1 MLPLRAFVRFALVMG
16 VAFVTGL
23 SAVDPAVAGPVVGP
37 LADVV
42 FGNLGP
48 SGTTAL
54 TTSAHLIES
63 PREGPEPGELVST
76 SVAMAFVTGSQGPW
90 QLGDLLRVG
99 IGSPTNSPSPFAVI
113 VEDNDGSPWEGN
125 TVAVY
130 SLAEE
135 SLTTTGL
142 YDFTRL
148 FADPLE
154 ASSTYWLIVADDAFE
169 ASSFN
174 WYDNEAGDFPEAQ
187 NGSGWTFVGTKISFD
202 VGASWQDYNAGRTA
216 AFSMTVVP
224 EPASSC
230 MGLGGLACSGYFGW
244 RRCKRRR
251 PVCLIRVPINPQA

>member
-1 MLPLRAFVRFALVMG
+1 MSPPRVLLVAALVTG
-16 VAFVTGL
+16 VACVAGLTGI
-23 SAVDPAVAGPVVGP
+23 DPAVAGPVTGP
-37 LADVV
+37 LSDIV
-42 FGNLGP
+42 FGNLGA

-54 TTSAHLIES
+54 TTTGHLIES
-63 PREGPEPGELVST
+63 PRPGEEPEELVST

-90 QLGDLLRVG
+90 QLGDRLRVG
-99 IGSPTNSPSPFAVI
+99 IGSPTNSPVPFAVI

-125 TVAVY
+125 TVALY
-130 SLAEE
+130 YLAEE
-135 SLTTTGL
+135 SLTTTGV

-174 WYDNEAGDFPEAQ
+174 WYDNEAGAFPEAQ

-202 VGASWQDYNAGRTA
+202 VGESWQDYNAGRTA

-224 EPASSC
+224 EPSTYC
-230 MGLGGLACSGYFGW
+230 MALAGLACGGYSLF
-244 RRCKRRR
+244 RRR
-251 PVCLIRVPINPQA
+251 KRA